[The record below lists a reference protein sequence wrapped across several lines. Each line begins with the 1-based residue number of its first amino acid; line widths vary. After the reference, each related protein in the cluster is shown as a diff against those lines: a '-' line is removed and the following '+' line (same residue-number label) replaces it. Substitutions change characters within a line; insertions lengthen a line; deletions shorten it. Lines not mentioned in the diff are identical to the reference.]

1 MPHTAPLL
9 NDFSLRLGS
18 GGAPKPGFNLFAQG
32 GVGDVPDFTCSGA
45 DIIPKGGTAAQ
56 LRESLAFNYQFRLP
70 GGPGSTSADRTPAGV
85 NTWSFPFG
93 DCPRITADS
102 GSGGS
107 SSKLVN
113 GLILAAAAGFILIVL
128 GLRALR
134 RRRDRRA

>member
-1 MPHTAPLL
+1 M
-9 NDFSLRLGS
+9 
-18 GGAPKPGFNLFAQG
+18 
-32 GVGDVPDFTCSGA
+32 GDVPDFTCSGA

-56 LRESLAFNYQFRLP
+56 LRESLAFNYQFQLP